1 MIIKTAKYIIS
12 SPSYELCPEVSVPE
26 FAFIGRSNV
35 GKSSLINYL
44 TDNGSLA
51 KVSKVPGK
59 TKLINHFLINNEWF
73 LVDLPGYGYAKT
85 SKENRAKWGAFIED
99 YILKRENL
107 TNLFVLVDG
116 RIPPQTIDIEF
127 IAWLKLNKIPMTI
140 IITKTDKVSKNE
152 LDKFITLYTRTLKSS
167 RITDIEMMASTSI
180 KKQGKDDILELIENM
195 LQE

>member
-12 SPSYELCPEVSVPE
+12 SPSYDLCPEVSVPE

-59 TKLINHFLINNEWF
+59 TKLINHFLINDQWF

-127 IAWLKLNKIPMTI
+127 IAWLKQNHIPMTI
-140 IITKTDKVSKNE
+140 IVTKTDKISKNE
-152 LDKFITLYTRTLKSS
+152 LDKFTTLYTRTLKSS
-167 RITDIEMMASTSI
+167 RVTDIEILASTSV
-180 KKQGKDDILELIENM
+180 KKQGKENILELIDSM
-195 LQE
+195 L

>member
-1 MIIKTAKYIIS
+1 MHIKTAKYIIS
-12 SPSYELCPEVSVPE
+12 SPSYDLCPEVSVPE

-99 YILKRENL
+99 YILQRENL
-107 TNLFVLVDG
+107 SNLFVLVDG

-127 IAWLKLNKIPMTI
+127 IAWLKQNKIPMTI

-152 LDKFITLYTRTLKSS
+152 LDKFKTLYVRTLKAS

-180 KKQGKDDILELIENM
+180 KKQGKDEILDLIENM
-195 LQE
+195 LF

>member
-59 TKLINHFLINNEWF
+59 TKLINHFLINDQWF

-107 TNLFVLVDG
+107 SNLFVLVDG

-127 IAWLKLNKIPMTI
+127 IAWLKQNHIPMTI
-140 IITKTDKVSKNE
+140 IVTKTDKISKNE
-152 LDKFITLYTRTLKSS
+152 LDKFTTLYIRTLKSS
-167 RITDIEMMASTSI
+167 RVTDIEILSSTSI
-180 KKQGKDDILELIENM
+180 KKQGKENILELIDSM
-195 LQE
+195 L

>member
-1 MIIKTAKYIIS
+1 MHIKTAKYIIS
-12 SPSYELCPEVSVPE
+12 SPSYDLCPEVSVPE

-99 YILKRENL
+99 YILQRENL
-107 TNLFVLVDG
+107 SNLFVLVDG

-127 IAWLKLNKIPMTI
+127 IAWLKQNKIPMTI

-152 LDKFITLYTRTLKSS
+152 LDKFKTLYVRTLKAS

-180 KKQGKDDILELIENM
+180 KKQGKDEILDLIENM
-195 LQE
+195 M

>member
-12 SPSYELCPEVSVPE
+12 SPSYDLCPEVSVPE

-59 TKLINHFLINNEWF
+59 TKLINHFLINDQWF

-127 IAWLKLNKIPMTI
+127 IAWLKQNHIPMTI
-140 IITKTDKVSKNE
+140 IVTKTDKISKNE
-152 LDKFITLYTRTLKSS
+152 LDKFTTLYIRTLKSS
-167 RITDIEMMASTSI
+167 RVTDIEILASTSV
-180 KKQGKDDILELIENM
+180 KKQGKENILELIDSM
-195 LQE
+195 L

>member
-180 KKQGKDDILELIENM
+180 KKQGKDDILELIESM
-195 LQE
+195 L

>member
-12 SPSYELCPEVSVPE
+12 SPSYDLCPEVSVPE

-59 TKLINHFLINNEWF
+59 TKLINHFLINDQWF

-107 TNLFVLVDG
+107 SNLFVLVDG

-127 IAWLKLNKIPMTI
+127 IAWLKQNHIPMTI
-140 IITKTDKVSKNE
+140 IVTKTDKISKNE
-152 LDKFITLYTRTLKSS
+152 LDKFTTLYIRTLKSS
-167 RITDIEMMASTSI
+167 RVTDIEILSSTSI
-180 KKQGKDDILELIENM
+180 KKQGKENILELIDSM
-195 LQE
+195 L

>member
-12 SPSYELCPEVSVPE
+12 SPSYDLCPEVSVPE

-59 TKLINHFLINNEWF
+59 TKLINHFLINDQWF

-107 TNLFVLVDG
+107 SNLFVLVDG

-127 IAWLKLNKIPMTI
+127 IAWLKQNHIPMTI
-140 IITKTDKVSKNE
+140 IVTKIDKISKNE
-152 LDKFITLYTRTLKSS
+152 LDKFTTLYIRTLKSS
-167 RITDIEMMASTSI
+167 RVTDIEILSSTSI
-180 KKQGKDDILELIENM
+180 KKQGKENILELIDSM
-195 LQE
+195 L

>member
-44 TDNGSLA
+44 TNNGSLA

-59 TKLINHFLINNEWF
+59 TKLINHFLINDQWF

-127 IAWLKLNKIPMTI
+127 IAWLKQNHIPMTI
-140 IITKTDKVSKNE
+140 IVTKTDKISKNE
-152 LDKFITLYTRTLKSS
+152 LDKFTTLYIRTLKSS
-167 RITDIEMMASTSI
+167 RVTDIEILASTSV
-180 KKQGKDDILELIENM
+180 KKQGKENILELIDSM
-195 LQE
+195 L